1 MKEVL
6 LAAITSLPPTLVA
19 IAALIKTT
27 KLNKT
32 ADQVNR
38 AVNHQPSDAPTLI
51 TRIIAMEARLQ
62 QIEANTTN
70 TTKTL
75 AKLNAEQKR
84 HLAWHQ
90 AQQES

>member
-1 MKEVL
+1 MKEIL

-19 IAALIKTT
+19 VAALIKTA
-27 KLNKT
+27 KLGRT
-32 ADQVNR
+32 TDQVNR
-38 AVNHQPSDAPTLI
+38 AVNHQPADAPTLI
-51 TRIIAMEARLQ
+51 TRIISMESRLQ

-75 AKLNAEQKR
+75 SKLNAEQKR

-90 AQQES
+90 AQQEN